1 VNASKSRQAIP
12 GAPIAGARIIRSE
25 SARCKMGVIIWPAL
39 PALGWLRLRPAGVR
53 RGQQKDDQMHINE
66 DAVSS
71 AAFSLAKVLVAELMR
86 KGIFDREELISAISS
101 ETEELRKIATATN
114 EDAATLLT
122 VYCEEL

>member
-1 VNASKSRQAIP
+1 
-12 GAPIAGARIIRSE
+12 
-25 SARCKMGVIIWPAL
+25 M
-39 PALGWLRLRPAGVR
+39 LRPAGVR

-71 AAFSLAKVLVAELMR
+71 AAFSLAKVLVAELVR

>member
-1 VNASKSRQAIP
+1 LT
-12 GAPIAGARIIRSE
+12 GAWVVKAA
-25 SARCKMGVIIWPAL
+25 
-39 PALGWLRLRPAGVR
+39 PAGVR

-71 AAFSLAKVLVAELMR
+71 AAFSLAKVLVAELVR